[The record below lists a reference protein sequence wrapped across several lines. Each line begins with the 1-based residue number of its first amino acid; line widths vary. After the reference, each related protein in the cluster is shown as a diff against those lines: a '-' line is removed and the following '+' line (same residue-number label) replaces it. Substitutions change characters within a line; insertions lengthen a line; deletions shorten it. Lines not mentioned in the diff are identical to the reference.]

1 MSDPTDLTS
10 PTTPTFSSVIA
21 PYMPSYCRPYERANS
36 TSAVV
41 AMPPT
46 AAYKRQHHRRSL
58 AESDPGTNGAA
69 CLDAAGASAAIVRAS
84 VLRDGK
90 GRSTTLSPAD
100 LTAAN
105 YRSISTPFLYFCPL
119 QLLLILLI
127 MDSEKYNIYFLGF
140 KFWYEFDWT

>member
-1 MSDPTDLTS
+1 
-10 PTTPTFSSVIA
+10 
-21 PYMPSYCRPYERANS
+21 
-36 TSAVV
+36 VV

-46 AAYKRQHHRRSL
+46 VPYKRQHHRRSL
-58 AESDPGTNGAA
+58 AESDPGTNGSAAA

-105 YRSISTPFLYFCPL
+105 YRSISMWSYYFSIIAASSATFLCGFPSLSLFVKKLGL
-119 QLLLILLI
+119 QKRSL
-127 MDSEKYNIYFLGF
+127 MNSP
-140 KFWYEFDWT
+140 